1 MVNNKTKTARL
12 EVCLNAFFFKK
23 RPKSKQTKEEHAKK
37 ISGIKKILKIL
48 LSIGYFIVCYN

>member
-23 RPKSKQTKEEHAKK
+23 RPKSKQAKEEHAKK
-37 ISGIKKILKIL
+37 ISGIKKIL
-48 LSIGYFIVCYN
+48 